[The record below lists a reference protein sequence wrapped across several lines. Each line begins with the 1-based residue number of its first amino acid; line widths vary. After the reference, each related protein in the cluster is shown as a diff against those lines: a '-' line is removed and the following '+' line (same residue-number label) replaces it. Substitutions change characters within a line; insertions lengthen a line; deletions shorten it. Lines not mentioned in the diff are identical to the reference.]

1 MIVEVLADEDFAT
14 EVGSRLT
21 RAMAGHPGIRLCL
34 ATGNTTHPVYR
45 ETKTTGNPAIFLLD
59 EFGGL
64 PPSDPGRCATHFR
77 AVLPQVPFSVPDVDA
92 ADPKRSAVEY
102 RGAIDHG
109 GIDLAVVG
117 LGRNGHVG
125 MNEPGSSR
133 DSVTRVVDLAEMT
146 STGAM
151 AYGASARPTWGIT
164 VGISELLGARELWL
178 VVSGSHKTE
187 IMEAVLRAPIGS
199 DLPASFL
206 RPHPNA
212 RVIADKAAAER
223 LQA

>member
-1 MIVEVLADEDFAT
+1 LIVEVLANKDFAT

-45 ETKTTGNPAIFLLD
+45 QTRTAGNPAIFLLD

-77 AVLPQVPFSVPDVDA
+77 AVLPQTPFSVPNVDA
-92 ADPKRSAVEY
+92 ADPKGSAVEY
-102 RGAIDHG
+102 RAAIDQG
-109 GIDLAVVG
+109 GIDLAIVG
-117 LGRNGHVG
+117 LGRNGHIG

-133 DSVTRVVDLAEMT
+133 DSVTRVVDLAET
-146 STGAM
+146 TRTGAM

-164 VGISELLGARELWL
+164 VGISELFEARELWL
-178 VVSGSHKTE
+178 VVSGSHKAE
-187 IMEAVLRAPIGS
+187 IMETVLRAPIGS

-206 RPHPNA
+206 RLHPHV
-212 RVIADKAAAER
+212 RIIADMAAAER
-223 LQA
+223 V